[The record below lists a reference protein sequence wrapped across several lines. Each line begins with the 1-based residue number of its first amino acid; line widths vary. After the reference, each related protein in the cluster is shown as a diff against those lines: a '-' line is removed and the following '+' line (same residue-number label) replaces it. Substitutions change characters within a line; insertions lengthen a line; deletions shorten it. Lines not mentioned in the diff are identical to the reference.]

1 MRRCL
6 IDIVFTSLAGAARA
20 SNRMMHSHVEKKTWI
35 LFWLN
40 VNNVLAHMPC
50 PERERGRRGEKKRR
64 GGATTYKKIHGRKVC
79 LYLLINRKARRQ
91 HEITA

>member
-64 GGATTYKKIHGRKVC
+64 GGRPHIRKSMGEK
-79 LYLLINRKARRQ
+79 YAFIF
-91 HEITA
+91 